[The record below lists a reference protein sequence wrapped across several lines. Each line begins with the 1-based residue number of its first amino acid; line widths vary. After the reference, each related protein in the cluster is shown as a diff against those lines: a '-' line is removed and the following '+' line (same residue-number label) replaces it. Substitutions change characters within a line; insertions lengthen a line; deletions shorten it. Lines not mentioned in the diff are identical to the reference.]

1 MNINVDN
8 NYINKYLDE
17 QAERNHERTRAIHI
31 ANKKEEI
38 PYILAKL
45 GGISFLILCIGFA
58 LKNSNS
64 FTQEVLHKTSQEK
77 GAITEQLSS
86 PRKDVLIDIE
96 RLLSEAKGAEE
107 KFPDP
112 SLSEDIPEEIVR
124 NYVIFDK
131 IPFNHPEIENVTVG
145 RQFDTPDSE
154 YSSAWCYI
162 VRKSGSGLRDTLYL
176 KVIDEDDGI
185 DITDITDQIALDF
198 GLSKEVA
205 MEAQSL
211 CTI

>member
-45 GGISFLILCIGFA
+45 GAISFLILCIGFA

-64 FTQEVLHKTSQEK
+64 FTQEVLHKTIAEK
-77 GAITEQLSS
+77 GGITQQLSS

-96 RLLSEAKGAEE
+96 RLLSESKGTEK

-112 SLSEDIPEEIVR
+112 SLSEDVPAEVVR
-124 NYVIFDK
+124 NYVIFDD
-131 IPFNHPEIENVTVG
+131 IPFNHPEITKVTVG
-145 RQFDTPDSE
+145 RQYDNPDSE
-154 YSSAWCYI
+154 YSEAWCYI
-162 VRKSGSGLRDTLYL
+162 SRKSDSGLRDTLFL
-176 KVIDEDDGI
+176 KEIDEEG
-185 DITDITDQIALDF
+185 TETLEITDQIALDF